1 MQVIPAVDLR
11 EGKCVRLTKG
21 KPGTEEAYYD
31 DPLDAARYWQEQGAT
46 IIHII
51 DLDAA
56 LGLGDNVDI
65 INAIVKEVD
74 AEFQVGGGIRGV
86 EKAVTLHKLGVERVI
101 IGTSAVKNPEM
112 ITVLKEK
119 IGSKHIMVALDHVQ
133 GKVAIKGW
141 SDISKFTAFDLVKD
155 MEEKGAGSILFT
167 AVERDGM
174 LTGPDIENT
183 EKMVRSVNI
192 PVVAAGGIGKIA
204 DVVAL
209 ARTSVHGVVI
219 GKAFYRTLFTYQE
232 VIKALK

>member
-1 MQVIPAVDLR
+1 MQIMPAVDLR

-21 KPGTEEAYYD
+21 KPGTEETYYN
-31 DPLDAARYWQEQGAT
+31 DPIDAAKYWWEQGAT
-46 IIHII
+46 TIHII

-56 LGLGDNVDI
+56 LGLGDNIEI
-65 INAIVKEVD
+65 IKAIVKEVD
-74 AEFQVGGGIRGV
+74 AEFQVGGGIRDI
-86 EKAVTLHKLGVERVI
+86 EKALTLHKLGVERVI

-141 SDISKFTAFDLVKD
+141 RDVSTFTAFDLAKD
-155 MEEKGAGSILFT
+155 IEDKGAGSILFT

-183 EKMVRSVNI
+183 ENMVRSVNI
-192 PVVAAGGIGKIA
+192 PVVAAGGIAKIA
-204 DVVAL
+204 DVMAL
-209 ARTSVHGVVI
+209 KRTGVHGVVI
-219 GKAFYRTLFTYQE
+219 GKAFYRNRFTFKE
-232 VIKALK
+232 VLNALR

>member
-1 MQVIPAVDLR
+1 MPAVDLR

-21 KPGTEEAYYD
+21 KPGTEETYYD
-31 DPLDAARYWQEQGAT
+31 DPIDAAKYWWEQGAK

-65 INAIVKEVD
+65 IKKIVDEID
-74 AEFQVGGGIRGV
+74 AEFQIGGGIRDV
-86 EKAVTLHKLGVERVI
+86 EKAVTLHAYGVERVI

-112 ITVLKEK
+112 ITELKEK
-119 IGSKHIMVALDHVQ
+119 IGSKHIMVALDHVK

-141 SDISKFTAFDLVKD
+141 RDISTFTAFDLAKD
-155 MEEKGAGSILFT
+155 MEDKGAGSILFT

-183 EKMVRSVNI
+183 EKMVSSVNI
-192 PVVAAGGIGKIA
+192 PVVAAGGIGKIT

-209 ARTSVHGVVI
+209 SRTGVHGVVI

-232 VIKALK
+232 VLKALK

>member
-1 MQVIPAVDLR
+1 MQIIPAVDLR

-21 KPGTEEAYYD
+21 KPGTEETYYD
-31 DPLDAARYWQEQGAT
+31 DPVDAARYWQEQGAPT
-46 IIHII
+46 IHII

-65 INAIVKEVD
+65 IKRIVNEVD
-74 AEFQVGGGIRGV
+74 AEFQVGGGIRDV
-86 EKAVTLHKLGVERVI
+86 KKAVTLHSYGVERVI

-112 ITVLKEK
+112 ITELKEK

-141 SDISKFTAFDLVKD
+141 RDISKFDAFDLAKD
-155 MEEKGAGSILFT
+155 MEETGAGSILFT

-183 EKMVRSVNI
+183 EKMVHSVNI

-204 DVVAL
+204 DVIAL
-209 ARTSVHGVVI
+209 NRTRVYGAVI
-219 GKAFYRTLFTYQE
+219 GKAFYRNRFTFTE
-232 VIKALK
+232 VLNALR

>member
-1 MQVIPAVDLR
+1 MQIIPAVDLR

-21 KPGTEEAYYD
+21 KPGTEEIYYD
-31 DPLDAARYWQEQGAT
+31 DPVNAAKYWWEQGAKT
-46 IIHII
+46 IHII

-56 LGLGDNVDI
+56 LSLGDNVDI
-65 INAIVKEVD
+65 IKAIVKEVD
-74 AEFQVGGGIRGV
+74 AEFQVGGGIRDI

-141 SDISKFTAFDLVKD
+141 RDISTFTAFDLAKD

-192 PVVAAGGIGKIA
+192 PVVAAGGVGKIA
-204 DVVAL
+204 DVMAL
-209 ARTSVHGVVI
+209 NLTGVHGVVI
-219 GKAFYRTLFTYQE
+219 GKAFYRNRFTLKE
-232 VIKALK
+232 VLNVLR

>member
-21 KPGTEEAYYD
+21 KPGTEETYYD
-31 DPLDAARYWQEQGAT
+31 NPVDAAIHWQEQGAQ

-65 INAIVKEVD
+65 IKAIVKEVD
-74 AEFQVGGGIRGV
+74 AEFQVGGGIRDV
-86 EKAVTLHKLGVERVI
+86 ENAVTLHNYGVERVI

-141 SDISKFTAFDLVKD
+141 RDISTFTAFDLAKD

-183 EKMVRSVNI
+183 EKMVHEVNL

-209 ARTSVHGVVI
+209 ARTGVHGVVI
-219 GKAFYRTLFTYQE
+219 GKAFYRTLFTYKE
-232 VIKALK
+232 VLRALK

>member
-1 MQVIPAVDLR
+1 MQIIPAVDLR

-21 KPGTEEAYYD
+21 KPGTEEIYYNN
-31 DPLDAARYWQEQGAT
+31 PVDAARYWQEQGAQT
-46 IIHII
+46 IHII

-56 LGLGDNVDI
+56 LGLGDNVAI
-65 INAIVKEVD
+65 IKAILKEVD
-74 AEFQVGGGIRGV
+74 AEFQVGGGIRDV
-86 EKAVTLHKLGVERVI
+86 EKAVTLHKLGVERII

-112 ITVLKEK
+112 VTDLKEK

-141 SDISKFTAFDLVKD
+141 SDISKFTAFDLAKD

-183 EKMVRSVNI
+183 GKMVRSVNI
-192 PVVAAGGIGKIA
+192 HVVAAGGIGTIA
-204 DVVAL
+204 DVKAL
-209 ARTSVHGVVI
+209 IRTSVHGVVI
-219 GKAFYRTLFTYQE
+219 GKAFYRNLFTYEE
-232 VIKALK
+232 VLNALK

>member
-1 MQVIPAVDLR
+1 MPAVDLR

-21 KPGTEEAYYD
+21 KPGTEETYYN
-31 DPLDAARYWQEQGAT
+31 DPIDAAKYWWEQGAT
-46 IIHII
+46 TIHII

-56 LGLGDNVDI
+56 LGLGDNIEI
-65 INAIVKEVD
+65 IKAIVKEVD
-74 AEFQVGGGIRGV
+74 AEFQVGGGIRDI
-86 EKAVTLHKLGVERVI
+86 EKALTLHKLGVERVI

-141 SDISKFTAFDLVKD
+141 RDVSTFTAFDLAKD
-155 MEEKGAGSILFT
+155 IEDKGAGSILFT

-183 EKMVRSVNI
+183 ENMVRSVNI
-192 PVVAAGGIGKIA
+192 PVVAAGGIAKIA
-204 DVVAL
+204 DVMAL
-209 ARTSVHGVVI
+209 KRTGVHGVVI
-219 GKAFYRTLFTYQE
+219 GKAFYRNRFTFKE
-232 VIKALK
+232 VLNALR

>member
-1 MQVIPAVDLR
+1 MPAVDLR

-21 KPGTEEAYYD
+21 KPGTEETYYD
-31 DPLDAARYWQEQGAT
+31 DPIDAAKYWWEQGAK

-56 LGLGDNVDI
+56 LSLGDNVDI
-65 INAIVKEVD
+65 IKAIVKEVD
-74 AEFQVGGGIRGV
+74 AEFQVGGGIRDI

-112 ITVLKEK
+112 ITVLKDK

-141 SDISKFTAFDLVKD
+141 RDISKFNAVDLAKD
-155 MEEKGAGSILFT
+155 MEGKGAGSILFT
-167 AVERDGM
+167 AVERDGT

-183 EKMVRSVNI
+183 EKMIHEVNL

-209 ARTSVHGVVI
+209 ARTGVHGVVI
-219 GKAFYRTLFTYQE
+219 GKAFYRTLLTYKE
-232 VIKALK
+232 VLKALK